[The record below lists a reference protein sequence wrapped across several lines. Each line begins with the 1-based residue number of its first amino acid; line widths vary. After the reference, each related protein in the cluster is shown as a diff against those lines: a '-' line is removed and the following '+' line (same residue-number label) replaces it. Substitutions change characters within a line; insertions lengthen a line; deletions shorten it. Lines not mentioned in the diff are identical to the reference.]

1 MSQILPIL
9 VVFGVLASACQPSDE
24 PAPQDIGP
32 DRVVVATTD
41 GAVVVHAADGSMLVR
56 VDPPDGSVLRQPTWL
71 DPSSIVYSEVSAT
84 GGHAL
89 TAAAADT
96 GEVLWSASLDTSPFY
111 FSPAPAGSR
120 YATTSLRNNP
130 SGAGLIA
137 ELVGHDGE
145 VEQIST
151 DSPFYTAWKPDGA
164 ELAIHITGIRLDVS
178 NGVEEQTIASPTGLF
193 QSPAWTE
200 EGLVLLR
207 TEGGEQTLAMWNDE
221 EFLDIARLDGPAGFV
236 ASGDRIAIQA
246 AERSDPD
253 AIQAGLRVQEIPVI
267 PNGRLIV
274 LDLTNGTTQ
283 SVTNSRTLMYQWDQ
297 AGDRLLYAMVP
308 QSSSPLEWHLWENGT
323 SVEIADFDPQPGW
336 FGSFVPFFDQYAQ
349 SVHMWSPS
357 GQQIAYPS
365 VQDGEPVVV
374 LHILDSADPIVI
386 PGAVWASWEPVGP
399 R

>member
-1 MSQILPIL
+1 VL
-9 VVFGVLASACQPSDE
+9 GVLAAACQPSDE
-24 PAPQDIGP
+24 PAAEDTGP

-41 GAVVVHAADGSMLVR
+41 GAVVVHAADGTELVR

-71 DPSSIVYSEVSAT
+71 DPSSIVYSEVS
-84 GGHAL
+84 
-89 TAAAADT
+89 TAGDHSLIAADAAS
-96 GEVLWSASLDTSPFY
+96 GSVLWSASLDTSPFY
-111 FSPAPAGSR
+111 FSPAPAGSP

-130 SGAGLIA
+130 SGVGLIA
-137 ELVGHDGE
+137 ELIGHNGE
-145 VEQIST
+145 VEQISS

-164 ELAIHITGIRLDVS
+164 ELAIHITGIRLDV
-178 NGVEEQTIASPTGLF
+178 GDVDEAETILSPTGLF

-207 TEGGEQTLAMWNDE
+207 TEGGGQTLAVWNDE
-221 EFLDIARLDGPAGFV
+221 EFRDIARVDGPAAFV

-253 AIQAGLRVQEIPVI
+253 AIQAGLRVQEIPAI
-267 PNGRLIV
+267 PNGSLTV
-274 LDLTNGTTQ
+274 VDLTDGTTQ
-283 SVTNSRTLMYQWDQ
+283 PVTNTRALMYQWDQ

-308 QSSSPLEWHLWENGT
+308 QSIPRLEWHLWENGT
-323 SVEIADFDPQPGW
+323 SVEVAEFDPQPEW

-374 LHILDSADPIVI
+374 LHSLDSSDPIVM
-386 PGAVWASWEPVGP
+386 PGAVWASWEPVGSL
-399 R
+399 